1 MTDREAQDITTVPAD
16 APPASHEVPDA
27 IPLPWGAQPHADGVN
42 FSVFS
47 RNATRI
53 RLEFHDRPGDPEP
66 SRVFDLDPKRHRTG
80 DVWHVWVRGVESGQ
94 LYAYRVEGPWAPAE
108 GHRFNPRKLLL
119 DPFATAIAATDHWDF
134 GPARG
139 DDPSATPHGS
149 AASAKD
155 DVGSMPRCVY
165 THDHYDWGGDR
176 PPQHAP
182 SERVIYETHVRGATI
197 HPGSGV
203 AHPGTYL
210 GLVERIPYFRDLGI
224 TTLELM
230 PVQEFN
236 ENGIVRVNPQTGER
250 LRNYWGYNPVA
261 FFAPKGSYSSAGSA
275 GEQVREFKQMVQAF
289 HQAGIEVIL
298 DIVLNHTAEGNQLGP
313 TICLR
318 GFDNSIFYMLEESD
332 RRLYRDF
339 TGTGNTMNANHP
351 VVREFIRTALRYW
364 VTEMHVDGFRF
375 DLASVLGRGEDGHLL
390 LNPPLLDSIAEDPI
404 LRDVK
409 LIAEAWDE
417 GGAYQV
423 GNFSERRWAE
433 WNGHYRDDV
442 RRFWLGRGAGVG
454 AFASRLCGSSDLYQ
468 ASGKTP
474 ACSVNFV
481 TAHDG
486 FTLND
491 LVSYND
497 KYNEAN
503 GEDNRDG
510 HTNNLSWNYGVEGPT
525 DDPEIVQLRE
535 RVVARRYAW
544 PLALEPM
551 GGARSDATIDTDVV
565 TRLQLRAGEP
575 YVRVRIDLDNH
586 SRDHRLRWHIPLP
599 SPTRASAAE
608 GQFAVVERGLTPEG
622 GHGEVPLPTYPARG
636 FVHAAGVSVLLEHV
650 TEYELVNDGR
660 ELAITLLRSI
670 GLISRN
676 ANPYRED
683 PAGPQVPVRDA
694 QLIGPRSFGFALVP
708 HAGSWSDA
716 GIVTAAERY
725 QHPLVAYPGTSRD
738 PAIDARQQA
747 GVSVAGSGVVM
758 TALRR
763 RDGWLE
769 LRLVA
774 EHPSATE
781 AVVRGPFQ
789 EARRIGL
796 PGRALGPIACSGS
809 SLRLPLRAWEIATI
823 RLR

>member
-1 MTDREAQDITTVPAD
+1 MTTMSHRQLQDTGTG
-16 APPASHEVPDA
+16 APEPHNATGDVRDGS
-27 IPLPWGAQPHADGVN
+27 PLPWGAQPHAGGVN
-42 FSVFS
+42 FSIFS
-47 RNATRI
+47 RNATRV
-53 RLEFHDRPGDPEP
+53 RLEFYDRAGDLEP
-66 SRVFDLDPKRHRTG
+66 SRVFDLDPVRHRTG
-80 DVWHVWVRGVESGQ
+80 DVWHVWVRGVERGQ
-94 LYAYRVEGPWAPAE
+94 LYAYRVEGPWAPSE

-182 SERVIYETHVRGATI
+182 SEMVIYETHVRGATI

-210 GLVERIPYFRDLGI
+210 GLVKRIPYFRDLGI

-298 DIVLNHTAEGNQLGP
+298 DIVLNHTAEGNHLGP
-313 TICLR
+313 TICFR
-318 GFDNSIFYMLEESD
+318 GFDNSIFYLLDEND
-332 RRLYRDF
+332 RRFYRDF

-351 VVREFIRTALRYW
+351 VVREFIRAALRYW

-375 DLASVLGRGEDGHLL
+375 DLASVLGRGEDGRLL
-390 LNPPLLDSIAEDPI
+390 ANPPLLDSIAEDPI

-423 GNFSERRWAE
+423 GSFSERRWAE
-433 WNGHYRDDV
+433 WNGRFRDDI
-442 RRFWLGRGAGVG
+442 RRFWLGGGAGVG

-474 ACSVNFV
+474 ACSVNFI

-491 LVSYND
+491 LVSYSR

-510 HTNNLSWNYGVEGPT
+510 TDVNESANCGFEGPSDDPAVDSLRKRLIKNFLLTLFVSRGIPMLLGGDEFRRTQRGNNNAYCQDNETSWYDWSLIERHKEIHRFARGMIALRHAHPVLRRQIFYT
-525 DDPEIVQLRE
+525 DD
-535 RVVARRYAW
+535 
-544 PLALEPM
+544 
-551 GGARSDATIDTDVV
+551 D
-565 TRLQLRAGEP
+565 
-575 YVRVRIDLDNH
+575 
-586 SRDHRLRWHIPLP
+586 LRW
-599 SPTRASAAE
+599 
-608 GQFAVVERGLTPEG
+608 FNPEG
-622 GHGEVPLPTYPARG
+622 STPDWADPEQRTLGCLIFGGEEPDLCLLFNAGTEPVSFALPAPPDKGEWHVAADTFQPAPRDLADPGEEPLVENRKFY
-636 FVHAAGVSVLLEHV
+636 HL
-650 TEYELVNDGR
+650 
-660 ELAITLLRSI
+660 
-670 GLISRN
+670 
-676 ANPYRED
+676 
-683 PAGPQVPVRDA
+683 
-694 QLIGPRSFGFALVP
+694 GPRS
-708 HAGSWSDA
+708 S
-716 GIVTAAERY
+716 
-725 QHPLVAYPGTSRD
+725 
-738 PAIDARQQA
+738 AI
-747 GVSVAGSGVVM
+747 
-758 TALRR
+758 
-763 RDGWLE
+763 
-769 LRLVA
+769 
-774 EHPSATE
+774 
-781 AVVRGPFQ
+781 
-789 EARRIGL
+789 
-796 PGRALGPIACSGS
+796 
-809 SLRLPLRAWEIATI
+809 LRAYRRGT
-823 RLR
+823 